1 MSLKKGLNLTRYYSI
16 NFDLP
21 KRRKKLIK
29 FIIIHYTG
37 MRKETKAIER
47 LSDSKSKVSSHYFIK
62 NSGQIINL
70 VPDLYTAWHAGK
82 SNWKKFN
89 SLNKYSIGIEI
100 NNPGHFH
107 GYKTF
112 YSKQILSLIK
122 LLRYLVKRYNIKK
135 QNILGHSDISP
146 DRKKDPGEKFPWR
159 KLGKKQ
165 LCLWH
170 NLSEKKIKK
179 YRNFK
184 LEKHEETIFL
194 NNLYNIGYSRISG
207 ANYKNNK
214 IKLIKA
220 FQRKFRQS
228 MINGKIDQECLLISK
243 NLIKS

>member
-100 NNPGHFH
+100 NNPGHEH
-107 GYKTF
+107 GYKNF
-112 YSKQILSLIK
+112 NSKQIIS
-122 LLRYLVKRYNIKK
+122 LVK
-135 QNILGHSDISP
+135 
-146 DRKKDPGEKFPWR
+146 
-159 KLGKKQ
+159 
-165 LCLWH
+165 
-170 NLSEKKIKK
+170 
-179 YRNFK
+179 
-184 LEKHEETIFL
+184 
-194 NNLYNIGYSRISG
+194 
-207 ANYKNNK
+207 
-214 IKLIKA
+214 
-220 FQRKFRQS
+220 
-228 MINGKIDQECLLISK
+228 
-243 NLIKS
+243 